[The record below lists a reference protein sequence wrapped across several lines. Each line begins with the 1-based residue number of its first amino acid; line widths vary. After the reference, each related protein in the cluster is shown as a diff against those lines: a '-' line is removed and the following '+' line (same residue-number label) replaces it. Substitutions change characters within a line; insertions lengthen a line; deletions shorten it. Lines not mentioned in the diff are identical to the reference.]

1 LCCPYHNKRKKQITM
16 ITVEKPANET
26 KRIEALNRY
35 NILDTPPDGSF
46 DRITK
51 LAATI
56 FDVPIAII
64 SLVDTERI
72 WFKSAHGLTVNQI
85 DRVPGLC
92 ASAILSSD
100 VYVIGD
106 ACKDPRS
113 LANPLVAGEF
123 GLRFYAAAPLQ
134 TEDQCN
140 LGTLCIIDKTPRSLT
155 EKEQKILKE
164 LADVVMDEMELRLSL
179 RNTVA
184 NVKKLTSD
192 IGYHLDDTMKQVET
206 MGGDEPKEKMLEY
219 LDASKTFLKH
229 VENQLNIM

>member
-1 LCCPYHNKRKKQITM
+1 M

-51 LAATI
+51 LVATI
-56 FDVPIAII
+56 FEVPIAII

-72 WFKSAHGLTVNQI
+72 WFKSAHGLSVNQI

>member
-1 LCCPYHNKRKKQITM
+1 MTILQ
-16 ITVEKPANET
+16 KPANEE
-26 KRIEALNRY
+26 KRIEALRRY
-35 NILDTPPDGSF
+35 NILDTPRDGSF

-56 FDVPIAII
+56 FEVPIAII

-106 ACKDPRS
+106 AGKDPRS

-140 LGTLCIIDKTPRSLT
+140 LGTLCIIDKTPRTLT

-184 NVKKLTSD
+184 NVKKLTLD
-192 IGYHLDDTMKQVET
+192 IGYHLEDTMKQVEKT
-206 MGGDEPKEKMLEY
+206 GGDEHKEKMLDY

-229 VENQLNIM
+229 VENQLNLM